1 MAKQIVTKTLES
13 GAKVSSIGTV
23 KSVIGVVTATGS
35 DGVVRTLQVGDKV
48 FMNPDFPLPMMPN
61 DRH

>member
-23 KSVIGVVTATGS
+23 KSVIGVVTAS
-35 DGVVRTLQVGDKV
+35 EVCTLA
-48 FMNPDFPLPMMPN
+48 
-61 DRH
+61 DRS